1 MARQSQQLQVL
12 QPSQVA
18 DVDRTFAEIVQRML
32 GGRFG
37 LSQAREG
44 GDDQAPIWAPTMDVL
59 SRDGDLVIRA
69 ELPGVDPE
77 RDIDITVQNGTLVI
91 RGERKQERRD
101 KDDRYYRA
109 ETFYG
114 AFMRTVPLPE
124 GVNPSDIRA
133 TYENGI
139 LEVVVPKAATAPS
152 KKVPVTVGGGDRRMT
167 DVSGEESRE
176 RSEESGD
183 TGRRRAKS

>member
-37 LSQAREG
+37 LAQAREG
-44 GDDQAPIWAPTMDVL
+44 GDDQAPIWAPTMDVF
-59 SRDGDLVIRA
+59 SRHGDLVIRA

-77 RDIDITVQNGTLVI
+77 GDIDITVQNGTLVI

-101 KDDRYYRA
+101 KDDRLYQA

-152 KKVPVTVGGGDRRMT
+152 KKVPVTVGAGDRRPK
-167 DVSGEESRE
+167 DEARDESRQ
-176 RSEESGD
+176 RSETAGEGEK
-183 TGRRRAKS
+183 RRTKS